1 MSDNKFAFNFQIA
14 NALIEKVEKFAT
26 NLDVQNGQMETRF
39 GRLHDF
45 FKDEG
50 YDEFTTD
57 MSSAE
62 KSIKDVI
69 TQLHAVSKALAE
81 YAQRIEENL

>member
-1 MSDNKFAFNFQIA
+1 MSSNIFNFKVA

-45 FKDEG
+45 FKDDG
-50 YDEFTTD
+50 YDEFTMD
-57 MSSAE
+57 MSSAK
-62 KSIKDVI
+62 KSIEEVI
-69 TQLHAVSKALAE
+69 VQLHAVSRALAE
-81 YAQRIEENL
+81 YTQRIEENS